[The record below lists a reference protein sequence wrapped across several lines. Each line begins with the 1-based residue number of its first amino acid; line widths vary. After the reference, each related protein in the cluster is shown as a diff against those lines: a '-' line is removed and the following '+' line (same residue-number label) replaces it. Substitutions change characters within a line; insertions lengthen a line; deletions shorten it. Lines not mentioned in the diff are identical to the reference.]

1 MYENVKT
8 VDSGGM
14 ASTATGFLKGAVIS
28 AIFTLVVFLASALLL
43 SYTPLAEES
52 IPWIAF
58 ITEGLGA
65 GIAGFVPAKK
75 SGRNGVITG
84 ALCGILYI
92 LIIWIL
98 ASVTSDGMF
107 FSPHIFIMAAI
118 SVIMGAI
125 GGILGVN
132 LKSNNKKKR

>member
-8 VDSGGM
+8 VETGGALGI
-14 ASTATGFLKGAVIS
+14 ASGFLKGAAIAAVFTFVI
-28 AIFTLVVFLASALLL
+28 FLVAALML
-43 SYTPLAEES
+43 SYTPLPEES

-58 ITEGLGA
+58 ITEAIGA
-65 GIAGFVPAKK
+65 AISGFVPAKK
-75 SGRNGVITG
+75 SGRNGVVTG
-84 ALCGILYI
+84 SLCGILYI
-92 LIIWIL
+92 LIIWIV
-98 ASVTSDGMF
+98 ASVTSDGVF
-107 FSPHIFIMAAI
+107 LAPHVFIMAAI

>member
-8 VDSGGM
+8 VETGG
-14 ASTATGFLKGAVIS
+14 AIGTATGFLKGGVIAAV
-28 AIFTLVVFLASALLL
+28 FTIVVFLVAALLL

-65 GIAGFVPAKK
+65 AIAGFVPAKK
-75 SGRNGVITG
+75 SGRNGVVTG
-84 ALCGILYI
+84 ALCGALYI
-92 LIIWIL
+92 LIIWVL
-98 ASVTSDGMF
+98 ASITSDGMF
-107 FSPHIFIMAAI
+107 FSPHILIMAAI
-118 SVIMGAI
+118 SVIMGAV

>member
-1 MYENVKT
+1 MYENVKS

-14 ASTATGFLKGAVIS
+14 MSVATGFLKGAGIS
-28 AIFTLVVFLASALLL
+28 VVFTLIVFLVAALLL

-52 IPWIAF
+52 IPYIAF
-58 ITEGLGA
+58 ITEGIGA
-65 GIAGFVPAKK
+65 AISGFVPAKK
-75 SGRNGVITG
+75 TGRNGVVTG
-84 ALCGILYI
+84 VLCGILYI
-92 LIIWIL
+92 LIIWIC
-98 ASVTSDGMF
+98 ASVTSDGLF
-107 FSPHIFIMAAI
+107 FAPHIFIMVAI